1 MGDRI
6 MDKNE
11 FDKSGIEK
19 ELIIE
24 ELRQRYNQYR
34 WEENTRDKFIY
45 SYIIFYLA
53 FFALFRFLIDHR
65 YLLGYFPG
73 NDPNIQ
79 YAFIFLFLAVIGTI
93 WLVSIIS
100 FKKAQIVEGRTIL
113 DIEKLSPYL
122 ADKIGWPEVGK
133 IWKTNSTSP
142 LAFIIFLL
150 NETLFLLSIYFYNPP
165 AAPYYKN
172 IFLYVNLLAI
182 IGLIFYAYFMK
193 PGKSSFITEAPAH

>member
-1 MGDRI
+1 

-11 FDKSGIEK
+11 FDKPGIEK

-24 ELRQRYNQYR
+24 ELKQRYNQYR
-34 WEENTRDKFIY
+34 WEEDTRDKFIY
-45 SYIIFYLA
+45 SYMIFYLA

-65 YLLGYFPG
+65 YLLSYFPG
-73 NDPNIQ
+73 DDPNMQ

-93 WLVSIIS
+93 WLISIIS
-100 FKKAQIVEGRTIL
+100 FKKAQILEGRTIY

-122 ADKIGWPEVGK
+122 ADKIRWPEVGK
-133 IWKTNSTSP
+133 IWKINNTSP
-142 LAFIIFLL
+142 FAFIVFLL

-172 IFLYVNLLAI
+172 ILIYVNLLAI
-182 IGLIFYAYFMK
+182 IVLIFYAYFIK
-193 PGKSSFITEAPAH
+193 PEKPSIMTEVPAH